1 MLTLCANNWDT
12 LELHDM
18 TTYLS
23 NVTLLLLNSLIDLFY
38 QLHSRGSGR
47 IWLDNVAC
55 SSFDSCLRSCEM
67 CPSSEY
73 HNCGHS
79 EDVTI
84 ECGKSLQLCNPDS
97 EKTCFTLLHNFYYFI
112 INCHALF
119 CNNHVCD
126 ILSFIF

>member
-1 MLTLCANNWDT
+1 MLTLYANNWDT

-55 SSFDSCLRSCEM
+55 SIVLILAYNLVRGVRAVNTTTVDILKM
-67 CPSSEY
+67 
-73 HNCGHS
+73 
-79 EDVTI
+79 
-84 ECGKSLQLCNPDS
+84 LQLNVVRVCS
-97 EKTCFTLLHNFYYFI
+97 CATQTLKKLASHCYIIFI
-112 INCHALF
+112 TL
-119 CNNHVCD
+119 
-126 ILSFIF
+126 